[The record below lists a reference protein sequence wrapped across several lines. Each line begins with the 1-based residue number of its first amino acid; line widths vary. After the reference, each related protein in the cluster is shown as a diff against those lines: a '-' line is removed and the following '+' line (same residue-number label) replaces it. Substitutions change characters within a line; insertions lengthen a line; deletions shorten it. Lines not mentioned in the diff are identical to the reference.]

1 MVSQVEILHALVHFC
16 MLIFVQTRIHGEKRK
31 WNVCWRRHMYHICEL
46 QMRKRI
52 DAVKCSQMRND
63 TCCCYEV
70 KWCSRFKWYS
80 NQVEN
85 ELYICWFSWFR
96 WNASEVASYFYA
108 TLCYCKCYQMLSA
121 TVSAIKW
128 ILMFTSSRF
137 T

>member
-1 MVSQVEILHALVHFC
+1 MLSVIFQLEI
-16 MLIFVQTRIHGEKRK
+16 
-31 WNVCWRRHMYHICEL
+31 
-46 QMRKRI
+46 
-52 DAVKCSQMRND
+52 
-63 TCCCYEV
+63 

-121 TVSAIKW
+121 TVSAT
-128 ILMFTSSRF
+128 LVHDYAVA
-137 T
+137 